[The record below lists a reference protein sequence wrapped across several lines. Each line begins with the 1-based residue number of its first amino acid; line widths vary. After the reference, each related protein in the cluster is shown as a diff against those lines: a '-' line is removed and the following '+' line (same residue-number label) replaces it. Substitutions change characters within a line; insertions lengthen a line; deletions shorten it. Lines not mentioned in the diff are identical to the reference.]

1 MKITA
6 LETVQ
11 LGPQSNMPGLLFV
24 RVHTDAGLI
33 GLGETFYLPDACRE
47 VIHRDIAPTLLGEDA
62 RQIERHWRTFGQA
75 YSRVTGLGAEM
86 RALSAVDVALWDL
99 AGQAAGVPLHQLLGG
114 PCFPSL
120 PHYNTCAGPLY
131 AAGAKPLRAGHGS
144 SARSGMLDDLH
155 AALHDPAGLVRSLLD
170 DGIGALKV
178 WPFDRFAARHGGQRI
193 APQDLAEGVRTVAE
207 IRAAGGPEI
216 DIMIEGHGL
225 WALGP
230 AVEIAQALAPYRI
243 SWIEDMVLATDV
255 RVVAELRRRSPVP
268 VCGSEYLNTRIAYR
282 DMLCADAL
290 DVVMVDPTWA
300 GGITESRKIAAL
312 ADAFGRPVTF
322 HDCTGPVTLMAGIQL
337 AFSAPNAIYQE
348 TVRAF
353 NRTFYADLVEGMPVI
368 AGPAIEP
375 PAAPG
380 IGMRL
385 REELLADPSVR
396 CDITRFEKE
405 TCTDGQH

>member
-1 MKITA
+1 MRITA

-11 LGPQSNMPGLLFV
+11 LGPESHMPGLLFV
-24 RVHTDAGLI
+24 RVHTDAGLV
-33 GLGETFYLPDACRE
+33 GLGETFYGPDACRE
-47 VIHRDIAPTLLGEDA
+47 VVHRDIAPTLLGADA
-62 RQIERHWRTFGQA
+62 RQIERHWRLFGQA
-75 YSRVTGLGAEM
+75 YSRVTGLGAEL

-99 AGQAAGVPLHQLLGG
+99 AGQAAGAPVHQLLGG
-114 PCFPSL
+114 LCRDAL

-131 AAGAKPLRAGHGS
+131 AAGSRPLRAGHGS
-144 SARSGMLDDLH
+144 AVQAGTLDDLH

-170 DGIGALKV
+170 DGITALKV
-178 WPFDRFAARHGGQRI
+178 WPFDQFAARHGGLRI
-193 APQDLAEGVRTVAE
+193 APEDLAAGVRIIAA
-207 IRAAGGPEI
+207 IREAAGPEI
-216 DIMIEGHGL
+216 DIMLEGHGL

-230 AVEIAQALAPYRI
+230 AVEIAQAVAPHRI
-243 SWIEDMVLATDV
+243 TWMEDMVLATDP

-268 VCGSEYLNTRIAYR
+268 ICGSEYLNTRLAYR
-282 DMLCADAL
+282 EMLCADAL

-353 NRTFYADLVEGMPVI
+353 NRTFYGELVEGMPEIDGATI
-368 AGPAIEP
+368 AP
-375 PAAPG
+375 PTGPG

-385 REELLADPSVR
+385 REELFEDETVR
-396 CDITRFEKE
+396 REITRLGEE
-405 TCTDGQH
+405 